1 MSQNEYTIQHMTDT
15 IQQTPT
21 NEIEEVPEISVL
33 PNYLK
38 EWLTLEDDLQVLNAA
53 VREKKKRMGI
63 LQGLITKTMKGH
75 KIARVNIKSGAILYQ
90 NKQTKE
96 SMGKKFIITKLTEYF
111 KGDIIKA
118 TEIYNYLEEKRG
130 KKTKENIKLER
141 DQQNDSQCVQPSC

>member
-1 MSQNEYTIQHMTDT
+1 MSQDEYIISHMSENTSQQPSTIVPAED
-15 IQQTPT
+15 I
-21 NEIEEVPEISVL
+21 PEIAVL

-38 EWLTLEDDLQVLNAA
+38 EWLTLEDELKILGNAM
-53 VREKKKRMGI
+53 REKRKRMGI

-96 SMGKKFIITKLTEYF
+96 SMGKKFIISKLTEYF

-118 TEIYNYLEEKRG
+118 TEIFNYLEEHRG
-130 KKTKENIKLER
+130 KKSKDNIKLER
-141 DQQNDSQCVQPSC
+141 E

>member
-1 MSQNEYTIQHMTDT
+1 MSQDEYIIQHMTDA
-15 IQQTPT
+15 IQQMPASELPQAE
-21 NEIEEVPEISVL
+21 EIPEISIF

-38 EWLTLEDDLQVLNAA
+38 EWLTLEDDLKVLSAA

-96 SMGKKFIITKLTEYF
+96 SMGKKFIISKLTEYF

-141 DQQNDSQCVQPSC
+141 D

>member
-1 MSQNEYTIQHMTDT
+1 MSETA
-15 IQQTPT
+15 PT
-21 NEIEEVPEISVL
+21 QANAVVPAEDIPEISVL

-38 EWLTLEDDLQVLNAA
+38 EWLTLEDDLKVLSAA
-53 VREKKKRMGI
+53 VREKRKRMGI

-96 SMGKKFIITKLTEYF
+96 SMGKKFIVSKLTEYF

-118 TEIYNYLEEKRG
+118 TEIYNFLEEHRG
-130 KKTKENIKLER
+130 KRNKENIKLER
-141 DQQNDSQCVQPSC
+141 D

>member
-1 MSQNEYTIQHMTDT
+1 MSQDEYIISHMSENTS
-15 IQQTPT
+15 QQQPSTVVPA
-21 NEIEEVPEISVL
+21 EDIPEITIL

-38 EWLTLEDDLQVLNAA
+38 EWLTLEDELKILSNA

-96 SMGKKFIITKLTEYF
+96 SMGKKFIISKLTEYF
-111 KGDIIKA
+111 KGDIVKA
-118 TEIYNYLEEKRG
+118 TEIFNYLEERRE
-130 KKTKENIKLER
+130 KKSKDNIKLER
-141 DQQNDSQCVQPSC
+141 E

>member
-1 MSQNEYTIQHMTDT
+1 MSQDEYIISHMSEQPQANAVVPAED
-15 IQQTPT
+15 I
-21 NEIEEVPEISVL
+21 PEISVL

-38 EWLTLEDDLQVLNAA
+38 EWLTLEDDLKVLSAA
-53 VREKKKRMGI
+53 VREKRKRMGI

-96 SMGKKFIITKLTEYF
+96 SMGKKFIISKLTEYF

-141 DQQNDSQCVQPSC
+141 D

>member
-1 MSQNEYTIQHMTDT
+1 MSQDEYIISHMSEQPQANAVVPAED
-15 IQQTPT
+15 I
-21 NEIEEVPEISVL
+21 PEISVL

-38 EWLTLEDDLQVLNAA
+38 EWLTLEDDLKVLSAK
-53 VREKKKRMGI
+53 RKRMGI

-96 SMGKKFIITKLTEYF
+96 SMGKKFIVSKLTEYF

-118 TEIYNYLEEKRG
+118 TEIYNYLEEHRG
-130 KKTKENIKLER
+130 KRNKENIKLER
-141 DQQNDSQCVQPSC
+141 D

>member
-1 MSQNEYTIQHMTDT
+1 MSETTLQ
-15 IQQTPT
+15 QQTNSVVPA
-21 NEIEEVPEISVL
+21 EDIPEIAIL

-38 EWLTLEDDLQVLNAA
+38 EWLTLEDELKILSNA

-96 SMGKKFIITKLTEYF
+96 SMGKKFIISKLTEYF
-111 KGDIIKA
+111 KGDIVKA
-118 TEIYNYLEEKRG
+118 TEIFNYLEERRE
-130 KKTKENIKLER
+130 KKSKDNIKLER
-141 DQQNDSQCVQPSC
+141 E

>member
-1 MSQNEYTIQHMTDT
+1 MSQDEYIISHMSENTL
-15 IQQTPT
+15 QQQQGGAVVPA
-21 NEIEEVPEISVL
+21 EDIPEISIL

-38 EWLTLEDDLQVLNAA
+38 EWLTLEDELKILGNAM
-53 VREKKKRMGI
+53 REKRKRMGI

-96 SMGKKFIITKLTEYF
+96 SMGKKFIISKLTEYF

-118 TEIYNYLEEKRG
+118 TEIFNYLEEHRG
-130 KKTKENIKLER
+130 KKSKDNIKLER
-141 DQQNDSQCVQPSC
+141 E

>member
-1 MSQNEYTIQHMTDT
+1 MSQDEYIISHMSDT
-15 IQQTPT
+15 IQQQTDTVVPA
-21 NEIEEVPEISVL
+21 EDVPEISVL

-38 EWLTLEDDLQVLNAA
+38 EWLTLEDELKILNAA

-96 SMGKKFIITKLTEYF
+96 SMGKKFIISKLTEYF
-111 KGDIIKA
+111 KGDIVKA
-118 TEIYNYLEEKRG
+118 TEIFNYLEEHRG
-130 KKTKENIKLER
+130 KKSKDNIKLER
-141 DQQNDSQCVQPSC
+141 E

>member
-1 MSQNEYTIQHMTDT
+1 MSEQPQANSVVPAED
-15 IQQTPT
+15 
-21 NEIEEVPEISVL
+21 VPEISVL

-38 EWLTLEDDLQVLNAA
+38 EWLTLEDDLKVLSAA
-53 VREKKKRMGI
+53 VREKRKRMGI

-96 SMGKKFIITKLTEYF
+96 SMGKKFIVSKLTEYF

-118 TEIYNYLEEKRG
+118 TEIYNFLEEHRG
-130 KKTKENIKLER
+130 KRNKENIKLER
-141 DQQNDSQCVQPSC
+141 D

>member
-1 MSQNEYTIQHMTDT
+1 MSQDEYIISHMSENTLQP
-15 IQQTPT
+15 QQGGAVVPA
-21 NEIEEVPEISVL
+21 EDIPEISVL

-38 EWLTLEDDLQVLNAA
+38 EWLTLEDDLKVLSAA
-53 VREKKKRMGI
+53 VREKRKRMGI

-96 SMGKKFIITKLTEYF
+96 SMGKKFIISKLTEYF

-118 TEIYNYLEEKRG
+118 TEIFNYLEEHRG
-130 KKTKENIKLER
+130 KKSKDNIKLER
-141 DQQNDSQCVQPSC
+141 E

>member
-1 MSQNEYTIQHMTDT
+1 MSQDEYIISHMSENTL
-15 IQQTPT
+15 QQQQGGAVVPA
-21 NEIEEVPEISVL
+21 EDIPEISVL

-38 EWLTLEDDLQVLNAA
+38 EWLTLEDDLKVLSAA
-53 VREKKKRMGI
+53 VREKRKRMGI

-96 SMGKKFIITKLTEYF
+96 SMGKKFIISKLTEYF

-118 TEIYNYLEEKRG
+118 TEIFNYLEEHRG
-130 KKTKENIKLER
+130 KKSKDNIKLER
-141 DQQNDSQCVQPSC
+141 EQQKCFVC

>member
-1 MSQNEYTIQHMTDT
+1 MSQDEYIISHMSENTL
-15 IQQTPT
+15 QQQANSVVPA
-21 NEIEEVPEISVL
+21 EDIPEISIL

-38 EWLTLEDDLQVLNAA
+38 EWLTLEDELKILSNA

-96 SMGKKFIITKLTEYF
+96 SMGKKFIISKLTEYF
-111 KGDIIKA
+111 KGDIVKA
-118 TEIYNYLEEKRG
+118 TEIFNYLEERRE
-130 KKTKENIKLER
+130 KKSKDNIKLER
-141 DQQNDSQCVQPSC
+141 E

>member
-1 MSQNEYTIQHMTDT
+1 MSQDEYIISHMSENTL
-15 IQQTPT
+15 QQQGSSVVPA
-21 NEIEEVPEISVL
+21 EDIPEISVL

-38 EWLTLEDDLQVLNAA
+38 EWLTLEDDLKVLSAA
-53 VREKKKRMGI
+53 VREKRKRMGI

-96 SMGKKFIITKLTEYF
+96 SMGKKFIISKLTEYF

-118 TEIYNYLEEKRG
+118 TEIFNYLEEHRG
-130 KKTKENIKLER
+130 KKSKDNIKLER
-141 DQQNDSQCVQPSC
+141 E

>member
-1 MSQNEYTIQHMTDT
+1 MSQDEYIISHMSENTSQQQPSTIVPAED
-15 IQQTPT
+15 I
-21 NEIEEVPEISVL
+21 PEISVL

-38 EWLTLEDDLQVLNAA
+38 EWLTLEDELKILNAA

-96 SMGKKFIITKLTEYF
+96 SMGKKFIISKLTEYF

-118 TEIYNYLEEKRG
+118 TEIFNYLEEHRG
-130 KKTKENIKLER
+130 KKSKDNIKLER
-141 DQQNDSQCVQPSC
+141 E

>member
-15 IQQTPT
+15 IQQAQT
-21 NEIEEVPEISVL
+21 NEIEDVPEISVL
-33 PNYLK
+33 PNYLN
-38 EWLTLEDDLQVLNAA
+38 EWLTLEDDLKVLNAA

-96 SMGKKFIITKLTEYF
+96 SMGKKFIISKLTEYF

-141 DQQNDSQCVQPSC
+141 D

>member
-1 MSQNEYTIQHMTDT
+1 MSQDEYIISHMSEQPQANSVVPAED
-15 IQQTPT
+15 I
-21 NEIEEVPEISVL
+21 PEISVL

-38 EWLTLEDDLQVLNAA
+38 EWLTLEEDLKVLSAA
-53 VREKKKRMGI
+53 VREKRKRMGI

-96 SMGKKFIITKLTEYF
+96 SMGKKFIISKLTEYF

-118 TEIYNYLEEKRG
+118 TEIFNFLEEHRG
-130 KKTKENIKLER
+130 KRNKENIKLER
-141 DQQNDSQCVQPSC
+141 D

>member
-1 MSQNEYTIQHMTDT
+1 MSQDEYIIQHMTDA
-15 IQQTPT
+15 IQQMPASELPQAE
-21 NEIEEVPEISVL
+21 EIPEISIL

-38 EWLTLEDDLQVLNAA
+38 EWLTLEDDLKVLSAA

-75 KIARVNIKSGAILYQ
+75 KIGRVNIKSGSIIYQ

-96 SMGKKFIITKLTEYF
+96 SMGKKFIVTKLTEYF

-118 TEIYNYLEEKRG
+118 TEIYNYLEEHRG
-130 KKTKENIKLER
+130 KKSKDNIKLER
-141 DQQNDSQCVQPSC
+141 D

>member
-15 IQQTPT
+15 IQQAQP
-21 NEIEEVPEISVL
+21 NEIEDVPEISVL

-38 EWLTLEDDLQVLNAA
+38 EWLTLEDDLKVLSAA

-96 SMGKKFIITKLTEYF
+96 SMGKKFIISKLTEYF
-111 KGDIIKA
+111 KGDIVKA

-130 KKTKENIKLER
+130 KKMKDNLKLER
-141 DQQNDSQCVQPSC
+141 D

>member
-1 MSQNEYTIQHMTDT
+1 MSQDEYIISHMSEQPQANAVVPAED
-15 IQQTPT
+15 I
-21 NEIEEVPEISVL
+21 PEISVL

-38 EWLTLEDDLQVLNAA
+38 EWLTLEDDLKVLSAA

-96 SMGKKFIITKLTEYF
+96 SMGKKFIISKLTEYF

-118 TEIYNYLEEKRG
+118 TEIFNFLEEHRG
-130 KKTKENIKLER
+130 KRNKENIKLER
-141 DQQNDSQCVQPSC
+141 D

>member
-1 MSQNEYTIQHMTDT
+1 MSQDEYIISHMSEQPQANAVVPAED
-15 IQQTPT
+15 
-21 NEIEEVPEISVL
+21 VPEISVL

-38 EWLTLEDDLQVLNAA
+38 EWLTLEDDLKVLSAA

-96 SMGKKFIITKLTEYF
+96 SMGKKFIVSKLTEYF

-118 TEIYNYLEEKRG
+118 TEIYNFLEEHRG
-130 KKTKENIKLER
+130 KRNKENIKLER
-141 DQQNDSQCVQPSC
+141 D

>member
-1 MSQNEYTIQHMTDT
+1 MSQDEYIISHMSENTL
-15 IQQTPT
+15 QQQASSVVPA
-21 NEIEEVPEISVL
+21 EDIPEISVL

-38 EWLTLEDDLQVLNAA
+38 EWLTLEDDLKVLSAA
-53 VREKKKRMGI
+53 VREKRKRMGI

-96 SMGKKFIITKLTEYF
+96 SMGKKFIISKLTEYF

-118 TEIYNYLEEKRG
+118 TEIFNYLEEHRG
-130 KKTKENIKLER
+130 KKSKDNIKLER
-141 DQQNDSQCVQPSC
+141 E

>member
-1 MSQNEYTIQHMTDT
+1 MSQNEYIISHMSENTL
-15 IQQTPT
+15 QQQANSVVPA
-21 NEIEEVPEISVL
+21 EDIPEISVL

-38 EWLTLEDDLQVLNAA
+38 EWLTLEDELKILGNAM
-53 VREKKKRMGI
+53 REKRKRMGI

-96 SMGKKFIITKLTEYF
+96 SMGKKFIISKLTEYF

-118 TEIYNYLEEKRG
+118 TEIFNYLEEHRG
-130 KKTKENIKLER
+130 KKSKDNIKLER
-141 DQQNDSQCVQPSC
+141 E

>member
-1 MSQNEYTIQHMTDT
+1 MSQDEYIISHMSEQPQANTVVPAED
-15 IQQTPT
+15 I
-21 NEIEEVPEISVL
+21 PEISVL

-38 EWLTLEDDLQVLNAA
+38 EWLTLEEDLKVLSAA
-53 VREKKKRMGI
+53 VREKRKRMGI

-96 SMGKKFIITKLTEYF
+96 SMGKKFIVSKLTEYF

-118 TEIYNYLEEKRG
+118 TEVYNFLEENRG
-130 KKTKENIKLER
+130 KKIKDNIKLER
-141 DQQNDSQCVQPSC
+141 N